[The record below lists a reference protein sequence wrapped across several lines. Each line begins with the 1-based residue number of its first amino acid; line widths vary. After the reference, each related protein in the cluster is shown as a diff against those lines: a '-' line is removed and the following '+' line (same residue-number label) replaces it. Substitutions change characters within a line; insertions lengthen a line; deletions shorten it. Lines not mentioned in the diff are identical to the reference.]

1 MALVPE
7 GGRRGGL
14 ARFAM
19 VLQGCGPT
27 NLQPGAS
34 HQGILASLP
43 IPPNPPKRPPT
54 KGSPT
59 LEFLLMGLL

>member
-43 IPPNPPKRPPT
+43 IPPKEAT
-54 KGSPT
+54 DKGLSHARV
-59 LEFLLMGLL
+59 FADGLAIRR